1 MTRGISE
8 TISTLLILLIV
19 VSLGVSVLSWGN
31 QYISN
36 LKQSMDE
43 RAYVTQEGLKEWP
56 IVEHVIFSDDQANIS
71 VRNVGFAETVIDV
84 VYIKRTSTGQETLI
98 DLNPSVTLEPGDA
111 TFIVVSYSFT
121 EGETYIFTLVSKRG
135 TKVSYTDSYGG

>member
-1 MTRGISE
+1 MVRGISE
-8 TISTLLILLIV
+8 TISTLLVLLIV
-19 VSLGVSVLSWGN
+19 VSLGVGVLSWGN
-31 QYISN
+31 QYIAN

-56 IVEHVIFSDDQANIS
+56 IVEHVIFSDTQANIS
-71 VRNVGFAETVIDV
+71 VRNVGFAETVIDTI
-84 VYIKRTSTGQETLI
+84 YIKKMSTGEETLI
-98 DLNPSVTLEPGDA
+98 SLSPVTIEPGDA

-121 EGETYIFTLVSKRG
+121 AGETYIFTLVSKRG